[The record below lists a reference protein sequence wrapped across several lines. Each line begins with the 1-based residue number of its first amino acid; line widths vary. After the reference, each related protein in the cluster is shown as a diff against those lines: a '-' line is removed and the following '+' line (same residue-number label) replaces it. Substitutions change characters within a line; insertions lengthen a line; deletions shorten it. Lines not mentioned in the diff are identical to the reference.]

1 MCSRHCVAAEG
12 RNAIDPPEV
21 LAGRAAAR
29 DERRVETGSTSY
41 GAAYAPT
48 VIVVNRFRVPAVQQT
63 QFREDL
69 QRARETLAERPGHLS
84 GRVGRNIDDPE
95 LWVLTTE
102 WESVGAYRRALS
114 AYDVKLTA
122 VPVLSR
128 ALEEPSAYELVEPG
142 TELNSASAR
151 SLR

>member
-1 MCSRHCVAAEG
+1 M
-12 RNAIDPPEV
+12 
-21 LAGRAAAR
+21 
-29 DERRVETGSTSY
+29 
-41 GAAYAPT
+41 
-48 VIVVNRFRVPAVQQT
+48 IVVNRFRVPAVQQT

-128 ALEEPSAYELVEPG
+128 ALEEPSAYELVERG